1 MSSRIKKDDQV
12 VVIAGKDKGTRGRVQ
27 RVFREFD
34 RVLVEGVNKVKRHTK
49 PTPKNPQGGIIERE
63 QPIHSSNV
71 MLLDTKE
78 DKPTRVKMGTDKD
91 GKKVRQSVRSGTTLD

>member
-12 VVIAGKDKGTRGRVQ
+12 VIIAGKDKGQKGRVM
-27 RVFREFD
+27 RVIREAD
-34 RVLVEGVNKVKRHTK
+34 RVLVEGVNKMKRHTK
-49 PTPKNPQGGIIERE
+49 PTPKSPQGGIIERE
-63 QPIHSSNV
+63 QPIHLSNV
-71 MLLDTKE
+71 MPLDSKE

>member
-12 VVIAGKDKGTRGRVQ
+12 VVITGKDKGAKGRVLS
-27 RVFREFD
+27 VLREAD

-63 QPIHSSNV
+63 QPIHLSNV
-71 MLLDTKE
+71 MILDTKE
-78 DKPTRVKMGTDKD
+78 DKGTRVKMGADKD
-91 GKKVRQSVRSGTTLD
+91 GKKIRLSVRSGAALD

>member
-12 VVIAGKDKGTRGRVQ
+12 VIIAGKDKGQKGRVM
-27 RVFREFD
+27 RVIREMD
-34 RVLVEGVNKVKRHTK
+34 RVLVEGINKVKRHTK

-63 QPIHSSNV
+63 QPIHLSNV
-71 MLLDTKE
+71 MPLDTKD

-91 GKKVRQSVRSGTTLD
+91 GKKVRQSVRSSTTLD